1 MPASLLLFL
10 PLALQVGPALPR
22 TDMPEPPRKARYEA
36 PAPTTPPPPATT
48 RETDCL
54 VLARSDPP
62 AAIDFAEGWQ
72 AEAKSMTERAA
83 QQHCLGMAAAALD
96 RWDDAEEAFL
106 AAREDTPANERASRA
121 RLGTLAGNAALAQGN
136 AARALAALDAAHSEA
151 LGAED
156 PQLAGEIAIDRA
168 RALVALGRE
177 ADAASALAE
186 ARSSTPR
193 NAQGWLLS
201 ATLSRRQ
208 GKLGEAQGQIEHA
221 AELLPVDPEIG
232 LEAGVIAVMSGRD
245 QAARLSWLSVVKA
258 APGSPAAKT
267 AQGYLDQLGPE
278 AASPAR

>member
-10 PLALQVGPALPR
+10 PLALQLGPALPR
-22 TDMPEPPRKARYEA
+22 TDLPEPRKPRYEA
-36 PAPTTPPPPATT
+36 PAPATPPPAATT

-62 AAIDFAEGWQ
+62 AAIDFAESWQ
-72 AEAKSMTERAA
+72 AEAQSMTERAA

-106 AAREDTPANERASRA
+106 SARDSTPANERANRA
-121 RLGTLAGNAALAQGN
+121 RLGTLAGNAALARGS
-136 AARALAALDAAHSEA
+136 ADRALTTLDVAHSDA
-151 LGAED
+151 LGGED
-156 PQLAGEIAIDRA
+156 PRLAGEIAIDRA

-186 ARSSTPR
+186 ARAGTPK

-208 GKLGEAQGQIEHA
+208 GKLGEAQGQIEQA

-245 QAARLSWLSVVKA
+245 QAARLSWLSVIKA

-267 AQGYLDQLGPE
+267 AQAYLDQLGPQ